1 MWTTIGARL
10 LNLFLRNLVCVGT
23 LKSFRFL
30 VGGGW
35 YTDSSSGLWYWS
47 FREDSGAYGV
57 VGARLLSLIM
67 GLDVY
72 ECCFA
77 MSYVLVGGRS
87 GLGLPAGLWCWTMN
101 NTSSN
106 VAINLGARLII
117 LRYLLWDLMCFVLVF
132 FSLYILLLLSAVDMI
147 MVYRLACGIGI
158 AGRTRVVLTLT
169 SVLDLLYSKY
179 TLRDLVCWLGL
190 Y

>member
-1 MWTTIGARL
+1 M
-10 LNLFLRNLVCVGT
+10 CVGT

-77 MSYVLVGGRS
+77 LSYVLVGGAFDGS
-87 GLGLPAGLWCWTMN
+87 FAGGLACWWFALAFSITGGM
-101 NTSSN
+101 
-106 VAINLGARLII
+106 IGARLLIYREMMCMRVPVILPII
-117 LRYLLWDLMCFVLVF
+117 
-132 FSLYILLLLSAVDMI
+132 LSAVGLVL
-147 MVYRLACGIGI
+147 VYRLACG
-158 AGRTRVVLTLT
+158 V
-169 SVLDLLYSKY
+169 
-179 TLRDLVCWLGL
+179 GL
-190 Y
+190 

>member
-1 MWTTIGARL
+1 M
-10 LNLFLRNLVCVGT
+10 
-23 LKSFRFL
+23 
-30 VGGGW
+30 
-35 YTDSSSGLWYWS
+35 
-47 FREDSGAYGV
+47 
-57 VGARLLSLIM
+57 
-67 GLDVY
+67 Y

-77 MSYVLVGGRS
+77 MSYVLVGSAFDGS
-87 GLGLPAGLWCWTMN
+87 LAGGLACWWFALA
-101 NTSSN
+101 SS
-106 VAINLGARLII
+106 ITGGMIGARLII

>member
-1 MWTTIGARL
+1 MSAFY
-10 LNLFLRNLVCVGT
+10 NAYA
-23 LKSFRFL
+23 L
-30 VGGGW
+30 VGCGW
-35 YTDSSSGLWYWS
+35 NNGSAGGLWCWNFTELS
-47 FREDSGAYGV
+47 SAYGV

-72 ECCFA
+72 ECWLA
-77 MSYVLVGGRS
+77 MSFALVGGRD
-87 GLGLPAGLWCWTMN
+87 GLGLPVGLWCWTMN

-117 LRYLLWDLMCFVLVF
+117 LRYSLWDLMCFVLVF
-132 FSLYILLLLSAVDMI
+132 FSLHILLLLSAVDMI

-169 SVLDLLYSKY
+169 SVLDLLYLKY

-190 Y
+190 N

>member
-35 YTDSSSGLWYWS
+35 NNGSSSGLWYWNFNENS
-47 FREDSGAYGV
+47 SAYGV

-72 ECCFA
+72 ECCFT
-77 MSYVLVGGRS
+77 MSYALVGGMYWDT
-87 GLGLPAGLWCWTMN
+87 LKCGLWYWNVN
-101 NTSSN
+101 NASSN
-106 VAINLGARLII
+106 CNVNIGARLII
-117 LRYLLWDLMCFVLVF
+117 WDLMCM
-132 FSLYILLLLSAVDMI
+132 SSTLYIVFLSAVLL
-147 MVYRLACGIGI
+147 MVHLPMSACGIGGLLKI
-158 AGRTRVVLTLT
+158 HLIMELRP
-169 SVLDLLYSKY
+169 VLDHLYKITY
-179 TLRDLVCWLGL
+179 TSFSSALAEN
-190 Y
+190 